1 MVFSSFAF
9 IGIFLPL
16 FLLAYYFTW
25 KYAGQYRNTV
35 IFLFSIGFYG
45 YGAITSGTP
54 LYILLLFV
62 SVIFNYVVGKEIYR
76 IGIKERPNR
85 GMMKAILIVG
95 IVIDIGIL
103 FVFKYADF
111 VFGTKLGLALPI
123 GISFYTFQ
131 IVSYII
137 DVYRDPKLVEK
148 SFVNLGAYIM
158 MFPQLIAGP
167 IVRFSTVRTDLR
179 KRVESREKFLDG
191 VKTFII
197 GLGFKVIIA
206 NQLGS
211 TWTQANTIGFESLS
225 VPMAWL
231 SMIAYS
237 FQLFFD
243 FYGYSLMAIGL
254 GRMMGF
260 EFPQNFDSP
269 YISTSMTEFWRRWHM
284 TLGSWFREYVYIPL
298 GGSRC
303 GSGRTIFNL
312 FVVWMLTGFWHGA
325 DWNFIIW
332 GLFLFAVITVEKQGL
347 KDYLDTHRAVG
358 HLYMILLIPLQ
369 WMIFAVT
376 DLKKL
381 GVLYGRLI
389 GIGGVAVSS
398 GDWLQELS
406 HIWWLLLIAAL
417 LSTDLGKKLY
427 CRFKDSK
434 LMWIPLLAILGV
446 VIYCLSMGLD
456 DPFMYFRF

>member
-1 MVFSSFAF
+1 MVFSSFEF
-9 IGIFLPL
+9 IGVFLPL

-25 KYAGQYRNTV
+25 KYARPYRNTV
-35 IFLFSIGFYG
+35 VFLFSIGFYA
-45 YGAITSGTP
+45 YGAIASGTP

-62 SVIFNYVVGKEIYR
+62 SVIFNYAVGGELARLGKREDPPGWR
-76 IGIKERPNR
+76 
-85 GMMKAILIVG
+85 MKAVLAFG
-95 IVIDIGIL
+95 IAIDFGIL
-103 FVFKYADF
+103 FLFKYADF
-111 VFGTKLGLALPI
+111 VFGVSLGLALPI

-137 DVYRDPKLVEK
+137 DVYRDPRLVEN

-167 IVRFSTVRTDLR
+167 IVRFSTVRKDLR
-179 KRVESREKFLDG
+179 KRVETRAMFLDG
-191 VKTFII
+191 VKTFVI

-231 SMIAYS
+231 SMVAYS

-269 YISTSMTEFWRRWHM
+269 YISVSMTEFWRRWHM
-284 TLGSWFREYVYIPL
+284 TLGTWFREYVYIPL
-298 GGSRC
+298 GGNRL
-303 GSGRTIFNL
+303 GKGRGIFNL

-332 GLFLFAVITVEKQGL
+332 GLFLFAVIAVERLGVR
-347 KDYLDTHRAVG
+347 DYMESHRFAG
-358 HLYMILLIPLQ
+358 HIYMILLIPLQ
-369 WMIFAVT
+369 WMVFAIS
-376 DLKKL
+376 DLKSL
-381 GVLYGRLI
+381 GAFYGRLI

-398 GDWLQELS
+398 GDWLTELS
-406 HIWWLLLIAAL
+406 HIWWILLLAL
-417 LSTDLGKKLY
+417 ILSTDLGKKVY
-427 CRFKDSK
+427 AKVKDSIFV
-434 LMWIPLLAILGV
+434 WIPIAGILAA
-446 VIYCLSMGLD
+446 VIYCLAMGLN
-456 DPFMYFRF
+456 DPFLYFRF

>member
-1 MVFSSFAF
+1 MVFSSFEF
-9 IGIFLPL
+9 LGVFLPL

-25 KYAGQYRNTV
+25 KYARPLRNTV
-35 IFLFSIGFYG
+35 IFLFSIGFYA
-45 YGAITSGTP
+45 YGAIVSGTP

-62 SVIFNYVVGKEIYR
+62 SVIYNFAVGKELSR
-76 IGIKERPNR
+76 LGKRQEPPKGR
-85 GMMKAILIVG
+85 MKAVLAFG
-95 IVIDIGIL
+95 IVIDFGIL
-103 FVFKYADF
+103 FLFKYADF
-111 VFGTKLGLALPI
+111 VFGVSLGLALPI

-137 DVYRDPKLVEK
+137 DVYREPRLVEN

-179 KRVESREKFLDG
+179 KRVENKERFLDG

-269 YISTSMTEFWRRWHM
+269 YISVSMTEFWRRWHM
-284 TLGSWFREYVYIPL
+284 TLGTWFREYVYIPL
-298 GGSRC
+298 GGNRC
-303 GSGRTIFNL
+303 GKGRGIFNL

-332 GLFLFAVITVEKQGL
+332 GLFLFAVITIERQGVR
-347 KDYLDTHRAVG
+347 DYMESHRFIG
-358 HLYMILLIPLQ
+358 HIYMILLIPLQ
-369 WMIFAVT
+369 WMVFAVS

-381 GVLYGRLI
+381 GALYGRLI
-389 GIGGVAVSS
+389 GIGGVAVSGS
-398 GDWLQELS
+398 DWLTELS
-406 HIWWLLLIAAL
+406 HIWWILLVAL
-417 LSTDLGKKLY
+417 VLSTDLGKKLY
-427 CRFKDSK
+427 AKVKDK
-434 LMWIPLLAILGV
+434 WFVWIPLAGILAA
-446 VIYCLSMGLD
+446 VIYCLAMGLN
-456 DPFMYFRF
+456 DPFLYFRF

>member
-9 IGIFLPL
+9 IGVFLPL
-16 FLLAYYFTW
+16 FLLAYYLTW
-25 KYAGQYRNTV
+25 KYARPYRNAV
-35 IFLFSIGFYG
+35 IFLFSIGFYA

-62 SVIFNYVVGKEIYR
+62 SVIFNYIVGTEIYKL
-76 IGIKERPNR
+76 GSKEQPDR
-85 GMMKAILIVG
+85 GKMKAILIVG
-95 IVIDIGIL
+95 IVVDIGIL
-103 FVFKYADF
+103 FLFKYADF
-111 VFGTKLGLALPI
+111 VFGTALGLALPI

-148 SFVNLGAYIM
+148 SFINLGAYIM

-167 IVRFSTVRTDLR
+167 IVRYSTVRTDLR
-179 KRVESREKFLDG
+179 KRVESREQFLDG

-197 GLGFKVIIA
+197 GLGYKVIIA

-298 GGSRC
+298 GGSR
-303 GSGRTIFNL
+303 GSNGQTIFNL

-332 GLFLFAVITVEKQGL
+332 GLFLFAVIALEKQGL
-347 KDYLDTHRAVG
+347 KDFMDRHRAVG
-358 HLYMILLIPLQ
+358 HIYMILLIPLQ
-369 WMIFAVT
+369 WMVFAVT

-389 GIGGVAVSS
+389 GMGGVAVSS

-406 HIWWLLLIAAL
+406 HIWWLLIIAL
-417 LSTDLGKKLY
+417 VLSTDLGKKLY
-427 CRFKDSK
+427 NRFKDSK
-434 LMWIPLLAILGV
+434 LMWVLLAIVLGI
-446 VIYCLSMGLD
+446 VIYCLHMGLD